1 LACRVRIKLKRDEAC
16 IETSA
21 LINSGFETEAPDIV
35 VPVEVA
41 RRLELWPPRHAE
53 FAMLDTGG
61 GEIATPYY
69 EAALELELLLSDR
82 QPKKVVVNVV
92 VNPHVHEVL
101 ISDYVAS
108 MLGISILDLKRGL
121 WRLQDEPDKVRSSE
135 EREEW

>member
-1 LACRVRIKLKRDEAC
+1 MACRVKVKLKRDDMS

-21 LINSGFETEAPDIV
+21 LINSGFETDAPDIV
-35 VPVEVA
+35 LPVELA
-41 RRLELWPPRHAE
+41 RKLGLWPPQVTN

-61 GEIATPYY
+61 GEVATPYY
-69 EAALELELLLSDR
+69 EAALRLELLMPDR
-82 QPKKVVVNVV
+82 PSKEIIVNVV

-108 MLGISILDLKRGL
+108 ILGIVILDLKRGL
-121 WRLQDEPDKVRSSE
+121 WRLQDEQDKIRPSE

>member
-1 LACRVRIKLKRDEAC
+1 LACRVRVKLKRDGRS

-35 VPVEVA
+35 IPVEVA
-41 RRLELWPPRHAE
+41 RRLGLWPPHNAD

-69 EAALELELLLSDR
+69 EAALELELLLGDR
-82 QPKKVVVNVV
+82 PPKKTMVNVV
-92 VNPHVHEVL
+92 INPHIHEVL
-101 ISDYVAS
+101 ISDFAAS
-108 MLGISILDLKRGL
+108 LLGISILDLKRGL
-121 WRLQDEPDKVRSSE
+121 WRLQDEPDKVRFSE